1 MCDAPFGTDI
11 YTLTGFA
18 RPSRV
23 KPSLPQ
29 TLDFLGCV
37 MALNIHVI
45 GKKKGQ
51 VQIETDMI

>member
-1 MCDAPFGTDI
+1 MCDTPFGTDI

-18 RPSRV
+18 ESSRV

-29 TLDFLGCV
+29 TLDFLGCL
-37 MALNIHVI
+37 MALNIHVT

-51 VQIETDMI
+51 VQIETDVI